1 MIVRTARQYRQQH
14 VSKHWLILMSCM
26 WALIILVAL
35 FPASTDA
42 IANILGIGR
51 GADVLVYTAIVLL
64 LAATARMRASIE
76 EQRKEITELTRKIAI
91 DEAEYGSK

>member
-1 MIVRTARQYRQQH
+1 
-14 VSKHWLILMSCM
+14 M